1 MQKVD
6 KKLSKSSQKLSKVQN
21 STVSSVGNSSFQA
34 FGISFADR
42 PKAKSELYEE
52 ELEEEEEE
60 EEDWYSLDQVPT
72 TSHLVKT

>member
-60 EEDWYSLDQVPT
+60 DWYSLDQVPT